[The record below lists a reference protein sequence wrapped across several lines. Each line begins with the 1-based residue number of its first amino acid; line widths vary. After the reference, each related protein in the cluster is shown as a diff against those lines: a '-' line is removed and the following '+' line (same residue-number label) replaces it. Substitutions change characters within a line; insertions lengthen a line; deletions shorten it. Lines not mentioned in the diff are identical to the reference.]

1 MKRALT
7 SLVLGIGLAFITTG
21 SARAATATLQLAPL
35 KYQAT
40 LHAGSPQTGY
50 ITVSN
55 PSDTSITVR
64 SQVQAVHQTGTNGDL
79 TFNDDAAITAAITIS
94 ADNVTLSPHEAVN
107 FQFLINP
114 DKLPQGGVYASI
126 FFRTVPP
133 TASNGTEVLTSARV
147 GTLLL
152 LDNGNSGTRL
162 GTIDSLK
169 IPWLTIGADLAGTA
183 LYHNTGTVARN
194 PHLQARV
201 SSWGSSQVVDGPY
214 IMPQAKR
221 LVPIQLKGSY
231 LGPIHLVLSES
242 ETGATAQIWTFAV
255 TGFWVWLLP
264 LVLIAVAIFIWRYR
278 AYRSHFRLR
287 LY

>member
-1 MKRALT
+1 MKRALA
-7 SLVLGIGLAFITTG
+7 SLLAGFGLAILAA
-21 SARAATATLQLAPL
+21 SPAVAATATLQLAPL

-50 ITVSN
+50 VTVSN
-55 PSDTSITVR
+55 PSDTAITVR

-94 ADNVTLSPHEAVN
+94 ADNVTLAPHEAVN

-133 TASNGTEVLTSARV
+133 TSGLGTEVLTSARV

-152 LDNGNSGTRL
+152 LDNGNSGTRR
-162 GTIDSLK
+162 GTIDELK
-169 IPWLTIGADLAGTA
+169 LPWLAIGPELIGTA
-183 LYHNTGTVARN
+183 LYRNTGTVARN
-194 PHLQARV
+194 PHLAARV
-201 SSWGSSQVVDGPY
+201 STWGSPQVVDGPY
-214 IMPQAKR
+214 ILPQATR
-221 LVPIQLKGSY
+221 LVHIQLKGSY
-231 LGPIHLVLSES
+231 LGPIHVVISET
-242 ETGATAQIWTFAV
+242 ETGASAQFWTLAI

-264 LVLIAVAIFIWRYR
+264 LLIVAIAILTWRYR
-278 AYRSHFRLR
+278 AYRRHFRPR